1 MIRAGLDRLFSTEML
16 KALPDAIGGLAAV
29 AILIAGSRAG
39 ASTGSIAGALAALG
53 LVLVPI
59 RDLAVVWNFR
69 AAYLAARDKCATALG
84 RSQRGLYAGD
94 VRVRLPGG
102 PASVTVSDSGLAAD
116 EKISLDLPAGARHTL
131 TCSPTAAEH
140 LFSKLCG
147 LERVTPGQ
155 IRLSDIC
162 LTNLSRASLRRDVLW
177 LSTQPAVLKGTLRRN
192 LALGLSKRPSDR
204 LLERAARMAGL
215 NTLVDKSGLDGTVSE
230 GARGYSAAERAAL
243 SLARILLCK
252 TKLLTWVQ
260 TMLRRPSLP
269 PGHAGRSRS

>member
-1 MIRAGLDRLFSTEML
+1 M
-16 KALPDAIGGLAAV
+16 
-29 AILIAGSRAG
+29 
-39 ASTGSIAGALAALG
+39 
-53 LVLVPI
+53 
-59 RDLAVVWNFR
+59 
-69 AAYLAARDKCATALG
+69 
-84 RSQRGLYAGD
+84 
-94 VRVRLPGG
+94 
-102 PASVTVSDSGLAAD
+102 TVSDLGFAAD
-116 EKISLDLPAGARHTL
+116 EKISLDLPAGAHHAL
-131 TCSPTAAEH
+131 SCSPTAAEH
-140 LFSKLCG
+140 LFSTLCG

-155 IRLSDIC
+155 IRLSGIC

-252 TKLLTWVQ
+252 PKLLLVDGAGWHLPEMAQQALCAHIRKTDATLLLHPDLSKFDVCNFFPDKQAVTLPCNRAEQPAFFSVLPQLTWVQ